1 MPQAVGRSRPW
12 RDHRQVVEGIVF
24 RYRTGVAWR
33 DLPGRFGPWQTVW
46 KRHHRFATDGT
57 WDKLLRV
64 IQAEADAAG
73 RVDWNVSVDSSI
85 VRAHQHSATAKRSAR
100 EDRTVLVEH
109 TGAVS
114 NDKNPRCCRDE
125 PGDHAL
131 GRSRG
136 GLSTKIHA
144 AVDGRGRPL
153 AILLTPG
160 QAGDAPMMLPLLA
173 HLRVQRTIGR
183 PRTRPNRVLADKAYS
198 SRAIRAHLRTRGI
211 GSVIP
216 EPDDQKA
223 HRKRIGSSG
232 GRPVTYDRTAY
243 RGRNVIERAFNGFKH
258 WRGLATRYDKHAIVY
273 RGGLV
278 LAAVLLW
285 LTDLGDTS

>member
-1 MPQAVGRSRPW
+1 
-12 RDHRQVVEGIVF
+12 
-24 RYRTGVAWR
+24 
-33 DLPGRFGPWQTVW
+33 
-46 KRHHRFATDGT
+46 
-57 WDKLLRV
+57 
-64 IQAEADAAG
+64 
-73 RVDWNVSVDSSI
+73 VSVDSSI
-85 VRAHQHSATAKRSAR
+85 VRAHQHSATAAKRSAR
-100 EDRTVLVEH
+100 EDRTVLVQP

-125 PGDHAL
+125 PGDHAV

-160 QAGDAPMMLPLLA
+160 QAGDAPMRLPLLA
-173 HLRVQRTIGR
+173 HLRVLRTIGR
-183 PRTRPNRVLADKAYS
+183 RRTRPDRVLADRAHS
-198 SRAIRAHLRTRGI
+198 SRAIRAYLRTDGI

-223 HRKRIGSSG
+223 HRQRIGSPG
-232 GRPVTYDRTAY
+232 GRPATYDRTAY
-243 RGRNVIERAFNGFKH
+243 GGRNVNERAFSGFKH
-258 WRGLATRYDKHAIVY
+258 WRGQATRYDKHAVVY

-285 LTDLGDTS
+285 LTDLEDMS